1 MTVVRLFETAARTE
15 RVGITVTRIGLIIV
29 LLWIGGL
36 KVFKYEAE
44 GIIPFVANSPFM
56 SFFLA
61 DPENYQ
67 SHKNPEG
74 ALVPENRGMARA
86 EPHVLVRLRSGQRDR
101 LIRIDAM
108 HEPLATSS
116 RGCGQFSSLHYV
128 DSHTVVFD
136 YNAGMLGTAARRRA
150 ARISLS
156 QRCRTTCR

>member
-1 MTVVRLFETAARTE
+1 MTVVRLFETAARME

-67 SHKNPEG
+67 SHKNPEEHSCRRTG
-74 ALVPENRGMARA
+74 HGTSRTAR
-86 EPHVLVRLRSGQRDR
+86 
-101 LIRIDAM
+101 
-108 HEPLATSS
+108 T
-116 RGCGQFSSLHYV
+116 CSL
-128 DSHTVVFD
+128 TVW
-136 YNAGMLGTAARRRA
+136 AA
-150 ARISLS
+150 
-156 QRCRTTCR
+156 